1 MHGMTSKM
9 KKIKHELVTITPEV
23 AADLL
28 EHNTYNRPL
37 SQNHVERIARQI
49 TEGKWK
55 FNGDTIKVAV
65 GGDVLDGQHRLW
77 AVIEAKKPIDTIIV
91 HGVERE
97 AFATI
102 DTVRR
107 MRTGSDVLALNGV
120 ARYRSITSEALR
132 WLIRWQRGIIP
143 SYRDP
148 ANKIENSDIE
158 KAFEDNPQMFR
169 AVERIVTSIK
179 PLRNNAIMAF
189 MFYLISNRNEE
200 IANTMIDVLADP
212 SGVSLH
218 HPFFKLRAYLVIDNI
233 RKKDPMVTIAL
244 IIKAVN
250 AHKSGQRLKQL
261 SWKHQ
266 GSNVEEFPK
275 LSV

>member
-1 MHGMTSKM
+1 MHGMVSKV

-23 AADLL
+23 ATDLL

-55 FNGDTIKVAV
+55 FNGDTIKVSV

-107 MRTGSDVLALNGV
+107 MRSGGDVLALNGV
-120 ARYRSITSEALR
+120 ARYRTVTAETLR
-132 WLIRWQRGIIP
+132 WLIRWQRGVIP

-148 ANKIENSDIE
+148 ANRLENSDIE
-158 KAFEDNPQMFR
+158 KAFGDHPQLIR
-169 AVERIVTSIK
+169 AVEKVM
-179 PLRNNAIMAF
+179 PLRSLRNTPILAL
-189 MFYLISNRNEE
+189 MFYILSNRDEE
-200 IANTMIDVLADP
+200 IANTLIGVLDDP

-218 HPFFKLRAYLVIDNI
+218 HPFFKLRAYLVSDHH
-233 RKKDPMVTIAL
+233 RRKDPIVVIAL

-250 AHKSGQRLKQL
+250 AYKSGQKLKNL
-261 SWKHQ
+261 TWKHQ